1 MLRVPHRV
9 RRTTAGVRLLR
20 SAHILLTYPRGVHGT
35 DGIDAEGASS
45 APDGADGY
53 PEDPAA
59 PSPDDETA
67 PQPVLTP
74 AALAEAAHAHQR
86 PAGVHAGPPAG
97 DDTPADDGVLH
108 HHHEA
113 EGGQASHLAPAHVL
127 PAPRRRWGLVAGVVA
142 AALLVVGGA
151 TAFALTRDDSPGTA
165 APGATPSGSASQ
177 SVDVSDVDPTSA
189 PGVGGGEPMLE
200 PGQDTLILG
209 DSLGLTVYPWLAD
222 LLPDRYVSYEAE
234 VGRTTSGT
242 INALTQMPES
252 EIPPVVIVSSGT
264 NDPTAAG
271 LQAEASELLDYLGPD
286 RCVVWVDV
294 VRPESD
300 FATMD
305 ELNAALDAAVAG
317 RDNVSILR
325 WTDLVEQ
332 HTDWLGGDGIHP
344 GQTGAEGRAA
354 AFAAAAESCSAL
366 DPDAPVADKQYLPS
380 SVFYGPIS
388 GGGSASGS
396 GSGNGGV
403 VQQPQ
408 ATSQA
413 PAPPAPSSATPA
425 PTKTQDPSPQPST
438 TSPPKTSA
446 PPPPPASS
454 EPPPPPSSATPQAQ
468 GPTPSAS

>member
-1 MLRVPHRV
+1 
-9 RRTTAGVRLLR
+9 
-20 SAHILLTYPRGVHGT
+20 VHGT
-35 DGIDAEGASS
+35 DGIDAEGAASPS
-45 APDGADGY
+45 GGADCY
-53 PEDPAA
+53 PTGASHDE
-59 PSPDDETA
+59 ETA
-67 PQPVLTP
+67 PQPVMTP

-86 PAGVHAGPPAG
+86 RAGAHAGAPAEDG
-97 DDTPADDGVLH
+97 TAPDDLPH
-108 HHHEA
+108 HHHAA
-113 EGGQASHLAPAHVL
+113 EGGHASHLAPAHVL

-151 TAFALTRDDSPGTA
+151 TAFALTRQDSPA
-165 APGATPSGSASQ
+165 AAGPQPTPSASGS
-177 SVDVSDVDPTSA
+177 VEVSDVDPTSA
-189 PGVGGGEPMLE
+189 PGVGGGEPMLP
-200 PGQDTLILG
+200 PGQDTLVLG

-242 INALTQMPES
+242 INALTQLPES

-294 VRPESD
+294 VRPESG

-305 ELNAALDAAVAG
+305 ELNAALDAAAAG

-332 HTDWLGGDGIHP
+332 HSDWLGGDGIHP
-344 GQTGAEGRAA
+344 GQTGAEGRAG

-388 GGGSASGS
+388 GGGSTSGS
-396 GSGNGGV
+396 GSGSNGGV

-413 PAPPAPSSATPA
+413 PAPPAPSSAA
-425 PTKTQDPSPQPST
+425 PSPTRSTAPSPKPST
-438 TSPPKTSA
+438 SSPPQTSA

-454 EPPPPPSSATPQAQ
+454 EPPDPPASSAQAQ
-468 GPTPSAS
+468 GPSPTAS

>member
-1 MLRVPHRV
+1 M
-9 RRTTAGVRLLR
+9 
-20 SAHILLTYPRGVHGT
+20 HGT

-45 APDGADGY
+45 ASDGAEGY
-53 PEDPAA
+53 PEAPVA
-59 PSPDDETA
+59 PSHDDETA
-67 PQPVLTP
+67 PQPVMTP
-74 AALAEAAHAHQR
+74 AVLAEAAHAHQR
-86 PAGVHAGPPAG
+86 AAGAHAGPPADG
-97 DDTPADDGVLH
+97 AAAPMDGVPH

-113 EGGQASHLAPAHVL
+113 EGGHASHLAPAHVL
-127 PAPRRRWGLVAGVVA
+127 PEPRRRWGLVAGVAA

-151 TAFALTRDDSPGTA
+151 TAFALTRDGSPGTA
-165 APGATPSGSASQ
+165 APVATPSASQ

-234 VGRTTSGT
+234 VGRTTTGT
-242 INALTQMPES
+242 LEALKAMPES

-264 NDPTAAG
+264 NDPSAEG
-271 LQAEASELLDYLGPD
+271 LQADATELLDYLGPE

-332 HTDWLGGDGIHP
+332 NSDWLGGDGIHP
-344 GQTGAEGRAA
+344 GQAGAEGRAE

-380 SVFYGPIS
+380 SVFFGPIS
-388 GGGSASGS
+388 GGGSTTGSGS
-396 GSGNGGV
+396 GSNGGV

-408 ATSQA
+408 PTSQA
-413 PAPPAPSSATPA
+413 PAPPTSAAPS

-446 PPPPPASS
+446 PPPPPPSS
-454 EPPPPPSSATPQAQ
+454 EPPSPPASSAQAQ
-468 GPTPSAS
+468 GPSPTAS